1 MKEVCGVWLTCLL
14 LLGRK
19 PAGTSEILIDE
30 NIESKSDPYHANVT
44 SVSLSQRER
53 ERSSHVPLPLNPVRL
68 THNTACTYFYDVF
81 NSSNIVAY
89 DGSNRNTS

>member
-1 MKEVCGVWLTCLL
+1 MTCLL

-44 SVSLSQRER
+44 SVSRYRKER
-53 ERSSHVPLPLNPVRL
+53 ERSPHVPLSLYTIEPGATNALLFQSLLLRGLKLGGTVK
-68 THNTACTYFYDVF
+68 AK
-81 NSSNIVAY
+81 IVE
-89 DGSNRNTS
+89 

>member
-19 PAGTSEILIDE
+19 PAGTSEIYIDE
-30 NIESKSDPYHANVT
+30 DIESKSDPYHANMT
-44 SVSLSQRER
+44 SVLLSQRKRKVLSCTATVE
-53 ERSSHVPLPLNPVRL
+53 PGAT
-68 THNTACTYFYDVF
+68 THNKACTYFYDVF

>member
-44 SVSLSQRER
+44 SVSLSQRKRKVLSYLMYRYTIE
-53 ERSSHVPLPLNPVRL
+53 PGATN
-68 THNTACTYFYDVF
+68 A
-81 NSSNIVAY
+81 
-89 DGSNRNTS
+89 